1 MRKARRQFPEPT
13 AAEVSAYMGS
23 LAEKRWKR
31 HADRV
36 ARGEITADNYVYR
49 PRGPMPPH
57 SKAKQDLTR
66 WERQIANARLVRL
79 ALEGRKLSANKIE
92 RVAQTTLS
100 RKRPRLH
107 LRFGG
112 QPPKQWHSVHYGRS
126 IKKSAKDI
134 RAELGINVDTSS

>member
-1 MRKARRQFPEPT
+1 MT
-13 AAEVSAYMGS
+13 S
-23 LAEKRWKR
+23 LAVPSRSSRAISESCKVTGISWP
-31 HADRV
+31 V
-36 ARGEITADNYVYR
+36 
-49 PRGPMPPH
+49 
-57 SKAKQDLTR
+57 S
-66 WERQIANARLVRL
+66 L
-79 ALEGRKLSANKIE
+79 ALPLSSTEGRKLSANKIE